1 MPSVVLTSHRPA
13 IRTFRPCS
21 TSFKVSS
28 SHQPHISTARSL
40 QCRATSSPD
49 GPSSSSSTD
58 TDSEQVTIPDTPPA
72 KQSTELQSKLIKEEL
87 TIEDIQRRAAELRAM
102 KADAR
107 NSKESLTEGVL
118 EEIRLIKWPSV
129 SSALINTVLVV
140 AIVASTSLVLFG
152 VNTGLTELSKVV
164 YGGVASS

>member
-1 MPSVVLTSHRPA
+1 
-13 IRTFRPCS
+13 
-21 TSFKVSS
+21 
-28 SHQPHISTARSL
+28 
-40 QCRATSSPD
+40 
-49 GPSSSSSTD
+49 
-58 TDSEQVTIPDTPPA
+58 
-72 KQSTELQSKLIKEEL
+72 
-87 TIEDIQRRAAELRAM
+87 M